1 MIILGLTL
9 VGLGLLLE
17 TQALWVF
24 GATLVAVGGALALVG
39 MIGRPSQP
47 RSFARWTHPTLG

>member
-9 VGLGLLLE
+9 VALGFLIE
-17 TQALWVF
+17 TQALWVV
-24 GATLVAVGGALALVG
+24 GAALTAAGGVLALVG